1 MEEISLNLAEPT
13 LSVTEASSGGIK
25 ISVDSPKKSVNF
37 GPGAEMLMNQ
47 NKSKSSSP
55 KADINLDDI
64 SNLDSIDL
72 DAGPPKVKDHLLQ
85 M

>member
-13 LSVTEASSGGIK
+13 LSVTESNSGGIK

-47 NKSKSSSP
+47 NKSK
-55 KADINLDDI
+55 
-64 SNLDSIDL
+64 
-72 DAGPPKVKDHLLQ
+72 
-85 M
+85 